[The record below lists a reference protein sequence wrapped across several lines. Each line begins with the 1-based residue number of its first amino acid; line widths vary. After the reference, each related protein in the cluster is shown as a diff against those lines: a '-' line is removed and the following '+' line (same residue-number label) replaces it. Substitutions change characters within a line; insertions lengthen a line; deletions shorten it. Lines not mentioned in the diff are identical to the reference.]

1 MTAYARLPEGVTL
14 DVKPFRAHVSDEKLH
29 HFKTLLE
36 LSPIA
41 PAVFEN
47 TSAGR
52 RYGVQRD
59 WLENA
64 KKVWLNTFNWRQHED
79 RINSFPNFTAAVKDA
94 EGNTIEMQFLA
105 LFSERPDAVPIAFFH
120 GWPGSICDFLD
131 ILDILKQRY
140 TPMDLPYHVIVPSL
154 PGYAYSSGPPVEV
167 DYRVDIA
174 AGALNNLMVGLGF
187 GSGYLAQGGD
197 LGSFMSR
204 FLAMNYDT
212 CKGIHLNM
220 MGIPPLEDPHK
231 LPTDELEKRAL
242 QGATEFL
249 DTGYAFALE
258 QGTRS
263 ATIGLALS
271 SSPLALLS
279 WIGEKILEWTDD
291 DPPLEKILES
301 VTLYWMTDTIPRAMY
316 HNRGAGD
323 PNEKPNI
330 ARYSVVTKLAAL
342 KLPYIGKPCGYSY
355 FAHEIVPV
363 PRSWAAQS
371 CNLVSFNQ
379 HESGGHFPAMEKP
392 NELLADVEEY
402 IRIAWKVSD
411 KQE

>member
-1 MTAYARLPEGVTL
+1 MSSYAKLPAGVTL
-14 DVKPFRAHVSDEKLH
+14 DVQPFKAHVAEEKLQD
-29 HFKTLLE
+29 FKKLLE

-47 TSAGR
+47 TNAGR
-52 RYGVQRD
+52 RYGMERN

-64 KKVWLNTFNWRQHED
+64 KHVWLNKFDWRQHED
-79 RINSFPNFTAAVKDA
+79 RINSFPNFKAAVKDA
-94 EGNTIEMQFLA
+94 EGNTIEIQFLA
-105 LFSERPDAVPIAFFH
+105 LFSENPDAVPIAFLH
-120 GWPGSICDFLD
+120 GWPGSFCDFLD

-140 TPMDLPYHVIVPSL
+140 TPANLPYHVIVPSL

-167 DYRVDIA
+167 DYGVDIA
-174 AGALNNLMVGLGF
+174 AGALNSLMVGLGF
-187 GSGYLAQGGD
+187 ESGYLAQGGD

-204 FLAMNYDT
+204 FLAMRYDA

-220 MGIPPLEDPHK
+220 MGMPPVENPDE

-242 QGATEFL
+242 TRATEFL
-249 DTGYAFALE
+249 DTSYAFALE

-271 SSPLALLS
+271 SSPLAMLS
-279 WIGEKILEWTDD
+279 WIGEKILEWTDE

-301 VTLYWMTDTIPRAMY
+301 VTLYWLTDTLPRAMY
-316 HNRGAGD
+316 HNRGAGNPD
-323 PNEKPNI
+323 EKPKI
-330 ARYSVVTKLAAL
+330 ARISVVTKLAAL
-342 KLPYIGKPCGYSY
+342 KLPYIEKPCGYSY
-355 FAHEIVPV
+355 FAHEIVPI
-363 PRSWAAQS
+363 PKSWAAQS

-402 IRIAWKVSD
+402 IKTAWKAVS
-411 KQE
+411 